1 MSTEAQRRAS
11 AKYSRNNRDKFKT
24 YSLKLNKEEDKD
36 IIEAFET
43 RGVQAYIKELVRT
56 DLRCVKN
63 V

>member
-36 IIEAFET
+36 IIEAFEKKS
-43 RGVQAYIKELVRT
+43 VQTYIKELVRA
-56 DLRCVKN
+56 DLK
-63 V
+63 